1 MIVYNRDLSWLG
13 FNERVLQ
20 EAACAEVPL
29 LERFR
34 FLAIF
39 SSNLDEFF
47 RVRYPELAALSALG
61 KKSKRKWLRE
71 DEERVLEKVQE
82 EIRKQQTCF
91 GEILQKQLIPSLQ
104 EQGIT
109 LCYDQP
115 FMAEHA
121 AEVRQLFLSE
131 ILAYLQP
138 VLLSERDKKVFIPE
152 NNQLYL
158 VCLLQQTGQD
168 VLQYAILKI
177 PTDPLPRLWR
187 LSAIN
192 DHQYIVFLDD
202 IIRAHVHYVFPGFDC
217 LGCYAIKLNRNAD
230 LHLEER
236 FEKNILSAIERQL
249 KKRDFGAPS
258 RLLYEDTMPDNVLLF
273 LSSYLGISYEEMFCG
288 GRYHNLKDL
297 MELPVHNPN
306 LSFPARPSLLPARLS
321 TCTDLF
327 RAIEEGS
334 FFLHFPYES
343 YSPVLIF
350 FSQAAVDPFVT
361 EVKVTL
367 YRVASESIIVRALM
381 NAARNGKKVTVFLEL
396 KARFD
401 EANNIR
407 WGREME
413 QAGVQIIYSIPEI
426 KVHSKIA
433 LVHRRC
439 DGSPQSY
446 AILSTGNF
454 NEKTASIYSDHTLFT
469 ADGPICRELG
479 TLFLFL
485 EKGKQPKGKHASG
498 FDKLLVSQIN
508 MIARFEALIAREI
521 KKASEGGIGRIRI
534 KLNNLEEPYMISL
547 LYQASLAGVKIQLLV
562 RSVCCLI
569 PGVPGQSENIEVRR
583 IVDRYLEHSRFFIFG
598 SDDEATVIMG
608 SSDWMTRNLRRR
620 IEVCTILEEPE
631 HKTVLMDYFS
641 IQWRDTDKAVRLMP
655 DMTQQRL
662 PQSEGRHNAQQ
673 EIFDYLKRK
682 R

>member
-13 FNERVLQ
+13 FNERVLH
-20 EAACAEVPL
+20 EAACADVPL

-61 KKSKRKWLRE
+61 KKTKRKWLGE
-71 DEERVLEKVQE
+71 DEEIVAAKVQE
-82 EIRKQQTCF
+82 EIRRQQTRF
-91 GEILQKQLIPSLQ
+91 GEILQKQLIPALHQ
-104 EQGIT
+104 QGVT
-109 LCYDQP
+109 LCYHQP
-115 FMAEHA
+115 FPEEHA
-121 AEVRQLFLSE
+121 TEVRQLFLSE

-138 VLLSERDKKVFIPE
+138 VLLSERDATVFIPE

-177 PTDPLPRLWR
+177 PAGPVPRLWS
-187 LSAIN
+187 LSPIEG
-192 DHQYIVFLDD
+192 HQYIVFLDD
-202 IIRAHVHYVFPGFDC
+202 MIRAHLHYIFPGFEC

-249 KKRDFGAPS
+249 KRRDFGAPS

-273 LSSYLGISYEEMFCG
+273 LSSYLGISYDEMFCG

-297 MELPVHNPN
+297 MDLQVHDPN
-306 LSFPARPSLLPARLS
+306 LCFTARTPLLPARLS

-327 RAIEEGS
+327 RAIEERS
-334 FFLHFPYES
+334 FLLHFPYES

-413 QAGVQIIYSIPEI
+413 QAGVQIIYNIPEV

-433 LVHRRC
+433 LVHRQSKG
-439 DGSPQSY
+439 GSRSY

-454 NEKTASIYSDHTLFT
+454 NEKTAGIYTDHTLFT
-469 ADGPICRELG
+469 ADGPTCRELG

-498 FDKLLVSQIN
+498 FEKLLVSQIN
-508 MIARFEALIAREI
+508 MIDRFEALIAGEI
-521 KKASEGGIGRIRI
+521 QKMSEGRSGMIRI

-547 LYQASLAGVKIQLLV
+547 LYKASRAGVRIQLLV
-562 RSVCCLI
+562 RSICCLV
-569 PGVPGQSENIEVRR
+569 PGVQGQSEHIEVRR

-598 SDDEATVIMG
+598 SDEEATVIMG

-620 IEVCTILEEPE
+620 VEVCTVLDEAE
-631 HKTVLMDYFS
+631 HKNVLIEYFG

-662 PQSEGRHNAQQ
+662 PETEGRHNAQQ
-673 EIFDYLKRK
+673 EIFDYLKHK
-682 R
+682 G